1 MDHNFERNILIA
13 QATEDSLEKAQSI
26 LSEFFQHFAIVV
38 QYEDG
43 SVMHVSDNSLV
54 EKALY
59 KEALGMIK
67 EEKEFEDSDI
77 EDCEIE
83 WEDED
88 DSDDSWAQDDEQ

>member
-1 MDHNFERNILIA
+1 MDHNFERNIILA
-13 QATEDSLEKAQSI
+13 QATEESLEKAKSI

-43 SVMHVSDNSLV
+43 SVMHVTDNALV

-59 KEALGMIK
+59 GEALGMIK
-67 EEKEFEDSDI
+67 EEKAFEDSDI

-88 DSDDSWAQDDEQ
+88 DGDDSWANEGEE